1 MEQRIIRKIEVIYSF
16 EIAVG
21 GGGGGGRGRK
31 NVQVMSYGY
40 CEEVHTHLALYIYTC
55 VYVEKGRLGR
65 HGEEVERRAKSSVG
79 FFSSSC
85 WCSADSGA
93 LI

>member
-1 MEQRIIRKIEVIYSF
+1 MHHLVSF
-16 EIAVG
+16 TWAYFPSH
-21 GGGGGGRGRK
+21 
-31 NVQVMSYGY
+31 MLS
-40 CEEVHTHLALYIYTC
+40 LSIYTC